1 MASTIYDIA
10 AKAGVSIATV
20 SRVFNQSTNV
30 SQKTRNKVLKV
41 AESVGYHPQPYAQGL
56 ASKKLNTIMAVVPV
70 ISNYFFMEIL
80 GGIQDKLTKL
90 GYDLSIFNV
99 TGTGEVFFEQVEH
112 VIRRRAAEG
121 YLFISIHL
129 HPDQWDK
136 LQKYPVPITL
146 VDEFYEGFDSV
157 SVDNVQGAY
166 TATKTLLD
174 AGYEKV
180 GMISALDTSKPI
192 KDRIKGYKLAFEDSG
207 KIFDSNLIISGDTDY
222 RDGFTERG
230 GYTAMQRM
238 NELHPRVDAC
248 FCTSDIQAVGALKAM
263 EDLDISIPLI
273 GYDDIEISE
282 YIGLSTVRQPMRDMG
297 FIATQTLI
305 ERMNNEE
312 KSISQT
318 MYSPKLI
325 LRKSTNGIL

>member
-41 AESVGYHPQPYAQGL
+41 AESVGYHPQAYAQGL

-99 TGTGEVFFEQVEH
+99 TGTGDVFFEQVEH

-207 KIFDSNLIISGDTDY
+207 KIL
-222 RDGFTERG
+222 
-230 GYTAMQRM
+230 
-238 NELHPRVDAC
+238 V
-248 FCTSDIQAVGALKAM
+248 
-263 EDLDISIPLI
+263 
-273 GYDDIEISE
+273 
-282 YIGLSTVRQPMRDMG
+282 
-297 FIATQTLI
+297 
-305 ERMNNEE
+305 
-312 KSISQT
+312 
-318 MYSPKLI
+318 
-325 LRKSTNGIL
+325 

>member
-41 AESVGYHPQPYAQGL
+41 AESVGYHPQAYAQGL

-166 TATKTLLD
+166 AATKTLLD

-207 KIFDSNLIISGDTDY
+207 KIFDSSLIISGDTDY

-238 NELHPRVDAC
+238 NEVHPTVDAC

>member
-41 AESVGYHPQPYAQGL
+41 AESVGYHPQAYAQGL

-166 TATKTLLD
+166 AATKTLLD

-207 KIFDSNLIISGDTDY
+207 KIFDSSLIISGDTDY

>member
-1 MASTIYDIA
+1 
-10 AKAGVSIATV
+10 
-20 SRVFNQSTNV
+20 
-30 SQKTRNKVLKV
+30 
-41 AESVGYHPQPYAQGL
+41 
-56 ASKKLNTIMAVVPV
+56 MAVVPV

-166 TATKTLLD
+166 AATKTLLD

-207 KIFDSNLIISGDTDY
+207 KIFDSSLIISGDTDY

>member
-41 AESVGYHPQPYAQGL
+41 AESVGYHPQAYAQGL

-207 KIFDSNLIISGDTDY
+207 KIFDSGLIISGDTDY

>member
-41 AESVGYHPQPYAQGL
+41 AESVGYHPQAYAQGL

-99 TGTGEVFFEQVEH
+99 TGTGKVFFEQVEH

-207 KIFDSNLIISGDTDY
+207 KIFDSSLIISGDTDY

-263 EDLDISIPLI
+263 EDLNISIPLI

>member
-41 AESVGYHPQPYAQGL
+41 AESVGYHPQAYAQGL

-157 SVDNVQGAY
+157 SVDNVQGAC

-207 KIFDSNLIISGDTDY
+207 KIFDSSLIISGDTDY

>member
-41 AESVGYHPQPYAQGL
+41 AESVGYHPQAYAQGL

-192 KDRIKGYKLAFEDSG
+192 KDRIEGYKMAFEDSG
-207 KIFDSNLIISGDTDY
+207 KIFDSSLIISGDTDY

>member
-41 AESVGYHPQPYAQGL
+41 AESVGYHPQAYAQGL

-136 LQKYPVPITL
+136 LQKYPVPVTL

-207 KIFDSNLIISGDTDY
+207 KIFDSSLIISGDTDY

>member
-1 MASTIYDIA
+1 MSL
-10 AKAGVSIATV
+10 
-20 SRVFNQSTNV
+20 R
-30 SQKTRNKVLKV
+30 
-41 AESVGYHPQPYAQGL
+41 
-56 ASKKLNTIMAVVPV
+56 
-70 ISNYFFMEIL
+70 
-80 GGIQDKLTKL
+80 
-90 GYDLSIFNV
+90 
-99 TGTGEVFFEQVEH
+99 
-112 VIRRRAAEG
+112 
-121 YLFISIHL
+121 
-129 HPDQWDK
+129 
-136 LQKYPVPITL
+136 
-146 VDEFYEGFDSV
+146 GFDSV

-180 GMISALDTSKPI
+180 GMISVSRYFKANK
-192 KDRIKGYKLAFEDSG
+192 RCIKGYKLAFEDSG
-207 KIFDSNLIISGDTDY
+207 KIFDSSLIISGDTDY

-238 NELHPRVDAC
+238 NEVHPTVDAC

>member
-41 AESVGYHPQPYAQGL
+41 AESVGYHPQAYAQGL

-129 HPDQWDK
+129 HADQWDK

-207 KIFDSNLIISGDTDY
+207 KIFDSSLIISGDTDY

>member
-41 AESVGYHPQPYAQGL
+41 AESVGYHPQAYAQGL

-80 GGIQDKLTKL
+80 GGIQDKLTRL

-99 TGTGEVFFEQVEH
+99 TGTGDVFFEQVEH

-166 TATKTLLD
+166 AATKTLLD

-207 KIFDSNLIISGDTDY
+207 KIFDSSLIISGDTDY

-238 NELHPRVDAC
+238 NEVHPTVDAC

-325 LRKSTNGIL
+325 LRTSTNGIL

>member
-41 AESVGYHPQPYAQGL
+41 AESVGYHPQAYAQGL

-80 GGIQDKLTKL
+80 GGIQDKLTRL

-99 TGTGEVFFEQVEH
+99 TGTGDVFFEQVEH

-166 TATKTLLD
+166 AATKTLLD

-207 KIFDSNLIISGDTDY
+207 KIFDSSLIISGDTDY

>member
-41 AESVGYHPQPYAQGL
+41 AESVGYHPQAYAQGL

-80 GGIQDKLTKL
+80 GGIQDKLTRL

-166 TATKTLLD
+166 AATKTLLD

-207 KIFDSNLIISGDTDY
+207 KIFDSSLIISGDTDY

>member
-41 AESVGYHPQPYAQGL
+41 AESVGYHPQAYAQGL

-207 KIFDSNLIISGDTDY
+207 KIFDSSLIISGETDY

-305 ERMNNEE
+305 ERMNNED

>member
-41 AESVGYHPQPYAQGL
+41 AESVGYHPQAYAQGL

-99 TGTGEVFFEQVEH
+99 TGTGDVFFEQVEH

-174 AGYEKV
+174 AGYKKV
-180 GMISALDTSKPI
+180 GMISAIDTSKPI

-207 KIFDSNLIISGDTDY
+207 KIFDSSLIISGDTDY

-238 NELHPRVDAC
+238 NEVHPTVDAC

-325 LRKSTNGIL
+325 FRKSTNGVL

>member
-41 AESVGYHPQPYAQGL
+41 AESVGYHPQAYAQGL

-207 KIFDSNLIISGDTDY
+207 KIFDSSLIISGDTDY

>member
-41 AESVGYHPQPYAQGL
+41 AESVGYHPQAYAQGL

-129 HPDQWDK
+129 HADQWDK
-136 LQKYPVPITL
+136 LQKYPVPVTL

-207 KIFDSNLIISGDTDY
+207 KIFDSSLIISGDTDY

>member
-1 MASTIYDIA
+1 LASTIYDIA

-41 AESVGYHPQPYAQGL
+41 AESVGYHPQAYAQGL
-56 ASKKLNTIMAVVPV
+56 ASKKLNTIMAVVPI

-99 TGTGEVFFEQVEH
+99 TGAGDVFFEQVEH

-136 LQKYPVPITL
+136 LQKYPVSITL

-166 TATKTLLD
+166 TATKTFLD
-174 AGYEKV
+174 AGYKKV
-180 GMISALDTSKPI
+180 GMISALETSKPI

-207 KIFDSNLIISGDTDY
+207 HIFDSSLIISGDTDY

-238 NELHPRVDAC
+238 NKVHPTLDAC
-248 FCTSDIQAVGALKAM
+248 FCSSDIQAVGALKAM

-297 FIATQTLI
+297 YIATQTLI

-312 KSISQT
+312 KAISQT

-325 LRKSTNGIL
+325 LRKSTNGIV